1 MDNMDKLD
9 RDYLEK
15 AKSLSNLFKE
25 VQDIRYGRATAKEE
39 IKKPEVKYSKT
50 YETDYRLNI
59 AGTIIGILIII
70 IFFSIIYSNSTYANT
85 EEEEIK
91 VAITSFEE
99 NKKTLNV
106 MEIISSNISEKT
118 VKEILNKEI
127 ETEFQ
132 VQYVEN
138 KQLPKGEEHILQ
150 EGQVGII
157 EQTLINTYENN
168 NLVEEKLINEM
179 KKSDPVD
186 QIIEIGTSEFL
197 ADKKVYLGDTMYTTD
212 DIYLY
217 TEMNEETQ
225 PICLIYQYIDVKL
238 LEETDEW
245 IKIRVDG
252 YEGYVK
258 PDQLTSEALV
268 PGIAETSRLK
278 RIKLNV
284 SINMRLNKP
293 SGLTRDDFIKIFKDN
308 ANDRYKIFEENAE
321 VFYEIE
327 GKYNINGVF
336 VAAIGIHESNWGTS
350 NIAVDKK
357 NLFGYG
363 SYDSDPYNGSYIFES
378 YKYGI
383 ETVAKTLVKNYLNPA
398 GTSIYDGET
407 ATGAYYNGPN
417 IEAVNVR
424 YASDQNWSNRIFEIM
439 TYLYGKL

>member
-1 MDNMDKLD
+1 MDKLD
-9 RDYLEK
+9 RDYLEE

-25 VQDIRYGRATAKEE
+25 VQDIRYGRASAKEE
-39 IKKPEVKYSKT
+39 VKKPEIKYNRI
-50 YETDYRLNI
+50 YVVDHRFNI
-59 AGTIIGILIII
+59 AGAIIGILIII
-70 IFFSIIYSNSTYANT
+70 MFFSIIHSNAIYANT
-85 EEEEIK
+85 DEDEVKIPL
-91 VAITSFEE
+91 TTFEE
-99 NKKTLNV
+99 NKKVLNV
-106 MEIISSNISEKT
+106 MEILSSNISEKT

-127 ETEFQ
+127 ETEYQ
-132 VQYVEN
+132 TQYLEN
-138 KQLPKGEEHILQ
+138 SELPKGEEHILQ

-157 EQTLINTYENN
+157 EQTIINTYENN
-168 NLVEEKLINEM
+168 ELSEEKIISEM

-186 QIIEIGTSEFL
+186 KIIEIGTSEFL
-197 ADKKVYLGDTMYTTD
+197 ADKKVYLGDTMYTTED
-212 DIYLY
+212 TYLY
-217 TEMNEETQ
+217 TETNEETQ

-238 LEETDEW
+238 LEEDGEW
-245 IKIRVDG
+245 IKIKVDG

-258 PDQLTSEALV
+258 PEQLTSEALV
-268 PGIAETSRLK
+268 PGISETSRLK

-293 SGLTRDDFIKIFKDN
+293 SGLTRDDYKKIFKDN
-308 ANDRYKIFEENAE
+308 PNDRYKIFEENAE
-321 VFYEIE
+321 VFYELE
-327 GKYNINGVF
+327 EKYNINGIF

-363 SYDSDPYNGSYIFES
+363 SYDSDPYNASYMFES
-378 YKYGI
+378 YEYGI

-398 GTSIYDGET
+398 GTAIYDGET

-439 TYLYGKL
+439 TYLYEKL

>member
-1 MDNMDKLD
+1 MDNMDKLN
-9 RDYLEK
+9 REYLEN

-25 VQDIRYGRATAKEE
+25 VQDIRYGRASAKEE
-39 IKKPEVKYSKT
+39 IKKPEIKYNRI
-50 YETDYRLNI
+50 YVVDHRFNV
-59 AGTIIGILIII
+59 AGAIIGILIII
-70 IFFSIIYSNSTYANT
+70 MFFSVIHSNSIYANT
-85 EEEEIK
+85 DEEEKK
-91 VAITSFEE
+91 VALTTFEE
-99 NKKTLNV
+99 NKKVLNV

-132 VQYVEN
+132 TQYVEN
-138 KQLPKGEEHILQ
+138 NQLPKDEEHILQ

-157 EQTLINTYENN
+157 EQTIINTYENN
-168 NLVEEKLINEM
+168 NLVDEKIISEM

-186 QIIEIGTSEFL
+186 KIIEIGTSEFL
-197 ADKKVYLGDTMYTTD
+197 AEKQVYLGDTMYTTED
-212 DIYLY
+212 TYLY
-217 TEMNEETQ
+217 TETNEETQ

-238 LEETDEW
+238 LEEVDGW
-245 IKIRVDG
+245 IKIVVDG

-258 PDQLTSEALV
+258 PEQLTSEALV
-268 PGIAETSRLK
+268 PGIAETARLK
-278 RIKLNV
+278 RIKLSV

-293 SGLTRDDFIKIFKDN
+293 SGLTRDDYIKIFKDN
-308 ANDRYKIFEENAE
+308 PSDIYKIFEENAE

-327 GKYNINGVF
+327 EKYNINGIF

-350 NIAVDKK
+350 NIAVNKK

-378 YKYGI
+378 YQYGI

-398 GTSIYDGET
+398 GTAIYDGET

-439 TYLYGKL
+439 TYLYEKL